1 MIKQVRQDCGV
12 TFIPKVGRQRFR
24 NQLDLSMQRYL
35 EWLSTDWDE
44 YFAKKRLQPTFFLL
58 GYQVHLGGTPLRGF
72 RIGITT
78 NGKTVCGLKSG
89 KMPQEVDPGIR
100 KLEARF
106 RTPSWKLSTST
117 HDRRLD
123 IFCFRLQ
130 QLRCRSC

>member
-1 MIKQVRQDCGV
+1 MIKQVRQDWRV

-24 NQLDLSMQRYL
+24 NQLDFSMQRYL

-44 YFAKKRLQPTFFLL
+44 YFAKKRLHPTSFSYWIPSSSWWSFSLW
-58 GYQVHLGGTPLRGF
+58 
-72 RIGITT
+72 ISNGITT

-117 HDRRLD
+117 HDCRLD
-123 IFCFRLQ
+123 IFLLQ
-130 QLRCRSC
+130 TPTVEMP